1 MKLRSKKNKESD
13 SLFRKIRKILTY
25 LILTIFILL
34 SSVFIYFLINKDE
47 ISRDL
52 LLKLNEI
59 QNGEITFESIALTPF
74 AHFPEISLSLGNV
87 SYFEIYEESGNS
99 KEKPICE
106 LENIYLA
113 FNLIDLLSGNINV
126 SKITLKSG
134 RLRILT
140 YPDSSINLINAI
152 GADKGSGPDKGIAI
166 EEADSS
172 KTKDELENILA
183 IDGLTIKNVT
193 IEFENRV
200 SERKSSFY
208 IENLKASFS
217 HITRRNKVKLI
228 GDLILEY
235 YQLKGKTILENK
247 SIHLKT
253 ELMYYENEKLINV
266 EPSNLIFEGARFDIA
281 GSFDINSDG
290 EMDLEIKVADK
301 DFSLLSLVLREYVLH
316 ENRKNLLKGD
326 LYFAGNVKGKTFD
339 EMPFIEVTFGVKNVN
354 IDIPKAG
361 KYIND
366 LNFDAYFT
374 TGYKKDLSEAYLR
387 LDNFIAQL
395 PDGNTRGSLSIKNII
410 KPNINLSWYLKTDL
424 SGFNDVFK
432 IDLVDNLDGIITLD
446 AEIKGEVDYEFG
458 AIINDKSKINLTFE
472 NVSIRFPG
480 VISLDKINGVIKKED
495 KNLRLEELHIISG
508 NTDIALNG
516 TINNILFLPFNIES
530 NITADLSLVSDKFVL
545 PEVFSFDPSI
555 GRSFNHTLK
564 KLDLKVVA
572 KSTTKKLLNF
582 ESFPAIDFDI
592 CLLDVSFDDF
602 PDIKIVNSRIN
613 IYDDT
618 SGFNIKFNHLNI
630 YAAYGE
636 LTLNGAYNG
645 SGWKPYSLISNIKAK
660 DIQLLDILNQFE
672 MDLDSTSFFN
682 FIVNGYFD
690 VKLEFPKD
698 SIIFKTLRMADA
710 DLTIYNI
717 AEDDTVIT
725 RSLTINLND
734 VYYDLDIDSNPMA
747 TLTTSGNIDGVRFQT
762 NKFDVDSIKFF
773 VSVKNGLYE
782 IVPKSRSFFGSKGH
796 GVFIS
801 RPWSKKPIYRLKYS
815 VDQFAVEDL
824 FASFL
829 DDSVLS
835 GNMSFSIDV
844 EMIGDNW
851 DNLRREL
858 NGSIYIE
865 GSDLLLYGLDVD
877 KVLKRIER
885 SQNFTLIDVGAV
897 LLAGPVGLAV
907 TKGSDLA
914 VLIASNPGEVTNIP
928 KLVSNW
934 DIQNGKIIVDDVAF
948 ATYKNL
954 IAAKGFVDIVNEKL
968 DITIAVINKDG
979 SSKISQNVQGS
990 LENPHFGEIKV
1001 LQSLLAPVKN
1011 LFNSILFIQ
1020 ADIFYNGSVKHPK

>member
-1 MKLRSKKNKESD
+1 MKLSSIKNNQSG

-25 LILTIFILL
+25 LILTLIILL
-34 SSVFIYFLINKDE
+34 LSAFIYFSIYKDE

-59 QNGEITFESIALTPF
+59 QNGEITFETIALAPF
-74 AHFPEISLSLGNV
+74 AQFPEISLSLGNV
-87 SYFEIYEESGNS
+87 SYFENYETSGNS

-134 RLRILT
+134 HLRIIT
-140 YPDSSINLINAI
+140 YPDSSVNLINAI
-152 GADKGSGPDKGIAI
+152 GSDKDLKPDKEIAI
-166 EEADSS
+166 EEADTS
-172 KTKDELENILA
+172 KTKDDLEKFLA
-183 IDGLTIKNVT
+183 IDDLTIKNVT
-193 IEFENRV
+193 IVFENRV
-200 SERKSSFY
+200 SERKSSLY
-208 IENLKASFS
+208 IENLNASFS
-217 HITRRNKVKLI
+217 HIARRNKVKLI

-247 SIHLKT
+247 SIHLAT
-253 ELMYYENEKLINV
+253 DLMYFENEKLINV
-266 EPSNLIFEGARFDIA
+266 EPSILIIEGARFDIA
-281 GSFDINSDG
+281 GSFDISSDG
-290 EMDLEIKVADK
+290 EMDLEVKVADK

-326 LYFAGNVKGKTFD
+326 LYFTGIVKGKTFD
-339 EMPFIEVTFGVKNVN
+339 EMPFIELSFGVKNVN
-354 IDIPKAG
+354 IEMPNVG
-361 KYIND
+361 KSIND

-374 TGYKKDLSEAYLR
+374 TGNKKDLSEAYLQIDKFR
-387 LDNFIAQL
+387 AQL
-395 PDGNTRGSLSIKNII
+395 PDGNARGTLTLE
-410 KPNINLSWYLKTDL
+410 NINKPYIDFNLYLKTDL
-424 SGFNDVFK
+424 SGFSDVFK
-432 IDLVDNLDGIITLD
+432 IDLVDNLDGIIILD

-472 NVSIRFPG
+472 NVAIRVPD

-508 NTDIALNG
+508 NTDVALNG
-516 TINNILFLPFNIES
+516 TINNILYLPFNIES

-572 KSTTKKLLNF
+572 KSTTTKLLNF
-582 ESFPAIDFDI
+582 ESFPVIDFDI
-592 CLLDVSFDDF
+592 SLFDVSFDDF
-602 PDIKIVNSRIN
+602 PDIKIVNSGIN

-618 SGFNIKFNHLNI
+618 SGFNIKFDHLNL
-630 YAAYGE
+630 YTANGE

-645 SGWKPYSLISNIKAK
+645 SEWKPYSLISNIKAK

-682 FIVNGYFD
+682 FIINGSFD
-690 VKLEFPKD
+690 ATLEFPKD

-710 DLTIYNI
+710 DLTIYNL
-717 AEDDTVIT
+717 AEDDTIIT

-747 TLTTSGNIDGVRFQT
+747 TLSTSGIIDGVSFQT
-762 NKFDVDSIKFF
+762 NKFNLDSMDIF

-782 IVPKSRSFFGSKGH
+782 IVPKAKGFFGSKGH

-801 RPWSKKPIYRLKYS
+801 QPWSKKPIYRLKYS
-815 VDQFAVEDL
+815 VPQFAAEDL
-824 FASFL
+824 FASFFN
-829 DDSVLS
+829 DSVLS

-851 DNLRREL
+851 DNLYREL

-865 GSDLLLYGLDVD
+865 GRDLLLYGLDVD

-914 VLIASNPGEVTNIP
+914 VLIASNPGEVSNIP

-934 DIQNGKIIVDDVAF
+934 DIQNGKLIMNDVAF
-948 ATYKNL
+948 ATNKNR
-954 IAAKGFVDIVNEKL
+954 IAANGFVDIVEEKL
-968 DITIAVINKDG
+968 DITIAVLNKDG

-990 LENPHFGEIKV
+990 LENPQFGEIKV
-1001 LQSLLAPVKN
+1001 LQSLLAPVTN
-1011 LFNSILFIQ
+1011 LFNSILRLPTE
-1020 ADIFYNGSVKHPK
+1020 IFYDGSVKHPK